1 MSAKRQFKKVGEMF
15 KDIDVFTEPIQFTF
29 DKGKTEFTTWIGA
42 VSTVV
47 YMGLLLGYAM
57 LKLVNMTTF
66 VNS

>member
-1 MSAKRQFKKVGEMF
+1 MF
-15 KDIDVFTEPIQFTF
+15 KDIDAFPEPIRFTF

-42 VSTVV
+42 IATIV

-57 LKLVNMTTF
+57 LKLVHMTTF